1 MTTQRLPQRT
11 VFIMGARGFNAKYGG
26 WETFV
31 TQLMAHWTDEQV
43 QFIIPELCTTPP
55 TEPEKRH
62 GSIRLPQIYVRPI
75 GGATMV
81 VFAAKAFYAA
91 LRTVQREGLQNAVF
105 YILGLRIGPVVLWK
119 RSTLRRLGIRV
130 LINPDGMEWQRA
142 KWNAAVKRYFL
153 WSEKTM
159 YQTSDHVVA
168 DNPAIERYVLAK
180 YPQLN
185 GKTSCIAYGATLPND
200 VLPFEQ
206 TGLLE
211 RYPHLRPQEYYL
223 IVGRFVP
230 ENNYEL
236 ILREYIAS
244 STTKPLVIITNL
256 EHNAFYAALQASTG
270 FESDPRIL
278 LVGPE
283 YDPARLTAI
292 RAHAFAYFHGHSAGG
307 TNPSLLEA
315 LASTSVNL
323 LFDVAFNREVA
334 LDAALYF
341 TADKGSLREVMR
353 QAEAFSDEQRV
364 AMAQA
369 AKTRIRDAF
378 TWEHIV
384 AQYTELF
391 ARFGSGG
398 KL

>member
-1 MTTQRLPQRT
+1 MSNRPSQRT

-31 TQLMAHWTDEQV
+31 TQLMAYWEDPNV

-55 TEPEKRH
+55 AQLEKH
-62 GSIRLPQIYVRPI
+62 QGAIRLPQIYVRPM

-91 LRTVQREGLQNAVF
+91 LRTVKREGLHNAVF

-119 RSTLRRLGIRV
+119 RSTLRHLGIRV

-159 YQTSDHVVA
+159 YQASDHVVA
-168 DNPAIERYVLAK
+168 DNPAIERYVVGK
-180 YPQLN
+180 YPQLM
-185 GKTSCIAYGATLPND
+185 GKTSCIAYGATIPND
-200 VLPFEQ
+200 ILPFEQ
-206 TGLLE
+206 TGLLD
-211 RYPHLRPQEYYL
+211 RYSNLKPQEYYL

-236 ILREYIAS
+236 ILREYMAS

-256 EHNAFYAALQASTG
+256 EHNAFYDALQTATG

-283 YDPARLTAI
+283 YDPTRLSAI

-315 LASTSVNL
+315 LATTSLNL

-341 TADKGSLREVMR
+341 TAENGSLREVMR
-353 QAEAFSDEQRV
+353 QAEAFSDEQRM

-369 AKTRIRDAF
+369 AKARIRDAF

-384 AQYTELF
+384 AQYTTLF
-391 ARFGSGG
+391 ERFGQGG
-398 KL
+398 QL